1 MADLQPHF
9 GFFYVH
15 FEGNTKNICKY
26 FGVDNLFIG
35 NRLIDTREQDNS
47 LILWLLITFSSSIGL
62 IIVSLQSENQTK
74 GVKMYKRT
82 LKRRPTAKE
91 TAAMLTFF
99 GTPKDIRGKAQQA
112 PKIGSQTGLSL

>member
-1 MADLQPHF
+1 
-9 GFFYVH
+9 
-15 FEGNTKNICKY
+15 
-26 FGVDNLFIG
+26 
-35 NRLIDTREQDNS
+35 
-47 LILWLLITFSSSIGL
+47 
-62 IIVSLQSENQTK
+62 
-74 GVKMYKRT
+74 MYKRT